1 MTARILFRKITL
13 IFYLC
18 TAMLLLGSCTKA
30 ANSNAQHAG
39 IGEEYGKSD
48 PAWR

>member
-1 MTARILFRKITL
+1 MMTHTLFRKITP

-18 TAMLLLGSCTKA
+18 AALLLLSSCTKSA
-30 ANSNAQHAG
+30 SPNSQNAG